1 MNIIILFLAAITA
14 FLLVYYSIP
23 MIIRIAN
30 NKQLFD
36 SPDNDRKLHLSNTPN
51 LGGVSI
57 FLSVILAYLCWN
69 FAFEED
75 VKVHFII
82 AALIILFFTGI
93 RDDLNAMRATQK
105 LLLQI
110 LAASVIIFG
119 AELRVTHFFG
129 ILGFHDIPY
138 WFSICFTYFLIIVI
152 INAVNLIDGIDGL
165 AAGLS
170 AIISTTFGV
179 WFYLIGLSTLCF
191 ISFLHAAA
199 LIAFLRFN
207 FSNNPKLKIF
217 MGDSGS
223 MVVGGILSVCTLRFL
238 ETCWSNPIYFLEAG
252 PGIAVAILIIPL
264 FDTLRVFVIRILQ
277 GHSPFRADRNH
288 LHHLLLN
295 LGLTHRSSSFIMY
308 GINIIYIIGAFI
320 FKDSKPTPMLLTL
333 FFSCLIL
340 LNILP
345 FLLKFLLQ
353 KMKHNK
359 YIHHFIKEGHSISR
373 ESAVFKGE

>member
-30 NKQLFD
+30 NKQLYD

-57 FLSVILAYLCWN
+57 FLSVILAYLCWS

-82 AALIILFFTGI
+82 TALIILFFTGI

-110 LAASVIIFG
+110 LAASAIIFG

-129 ILGFHDIPY
+129 ILGIHDITY
-138 WFSICFTYFLIIVI
+138 WFSISFTYFLIIVI

-179 WFYLIGLSTLCF
+179 WYYLS
-191 ISFLHAAA
+191 
-199 LIAFLRFN
+199 
-207 FSNNPKLKIF
+207 
-217 MGDSGS
+217 
-223 MVVGGILSVCTLRFL
+223 
-238 ETCWSNPIYFLEAG
+238 
-252 PGIAVAILIIPL
+252 
-264 FDTLRVFVIRILQ
+264 
-277 GHSPFRADRNH
+277 
-288 LHHLLLN
+288 
-295 LGLTHRSSSFIMY
+295 
-308 GINIIYIIGAFI
+308 
-320 FKDSKPTPMLLTL
+320 
-333 FFSCLIL
+333 
-340 LNILP
+340 
-345 FLLKFLLQ
+345 
-353 KMKHNK
+353 
-359 YIHHFIKEGHSISR
+359 
-373 ESAVFKGE
+373 